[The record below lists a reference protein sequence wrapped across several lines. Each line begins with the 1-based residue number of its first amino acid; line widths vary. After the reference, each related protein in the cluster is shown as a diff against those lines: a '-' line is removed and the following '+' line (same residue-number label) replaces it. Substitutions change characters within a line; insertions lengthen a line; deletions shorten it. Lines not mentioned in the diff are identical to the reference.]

1 MNSNEPQPLKLVETK
16 DGSQTILN
24 EALSST
30 YHSRHGALTESEHV
44 FIDKGLRTQLSRGK
58 KEVFILEMG
67 FGTGLNALL
76 TEKEL
81 QGSDV
86 KVDYHTLELFPLPEE
101 VWKDYQLPA
110 ELNSSREV
118 FEKFHQVEWNRSV
131 AIRDGFSLTKHQVSL
146 LDFEPT
152 VGFDLVYFDAFEPET
167 QPELWTQEV
176 FERIFSWMNPE
187 GILTTY
193 CCKGYVRRNMLA
205 AGFQVE
211 KVPGPPGKREMIVAT
226 KPFNVK

>member
-1 MNSNEPQPLKLVETK
+1 MNSSELQSLKLVETK

-24 EALSST
+24 EELGST

-44 FIDKGLRTQLSRGK
+44 FIEKGLRKVLERGNGS
-58 KEVFILEMG
+58 ITLLEMG

-81 QGSDV
+81 EGVQV
-86 KVDYHTLELFPLPEE
+86 NLDYHTLELFPLPEA
-101 VWKDYQLPA
+101 VWKEYQLPM
-110 ELNSSREV
+110 ELSSRRNV
-118 FEKFHQVEWNRSV
+118 FEKFHQADWNKCVS
-131 AIRDGFSLTKHQVSL
+131 IRDGFSLTKHQVSL
-146 LDFEPT
+146 LDFEPK
-152 VGFDLVYFDAFEPET
+152 VQFDLVYFDAFEPET
-167 QPELWTQEV
+167 QPELWTREV
-176 FERIFSWMNPE
+176 FERLFCWVNPE

-205 AGFQVE
+205 AGFLVE

-226 KPFNVK
+226 KPL